1 MKRFKNKQIKET
13 LTVAALLCLGASLSG
28 CGGTPSSSSDS
39 AAPGKPL
46 VLTTFTV
53 LQDMAQNVAG
63 DHLEVR
69 SITKPGAEIHDYQ
82 PTPSDLKSAQKAK
95 LILNNGLDLERW
107 FTKFTADLDAK
118 KVNVSQGV
126 EPIPITEGDYKGK
139 PNPHAWISP
148 KNGALYVKN
157 MAKAFCDLDAKNCSE
172 YQENAKQ
179 YGAKIEKV
187 GEDITSTL
195 SQLDPSQR
203 TLVSCEGA
211 FSYLT
216 RDYNLNEKFL
226 WGVNAEGALTPSRVA
241 EVEDYVKQN
250 HVPAVFCESTVGD
263 KMRPVV
269 EATGAKF
276 GGELYVDSLSDSD
289 GDVPTYL
296 DLLRYDADLITRG
309 LTQK

>member
-1 MKRFKNKQIKET
+1 M
-13 LTVAALLCLGASLSG
+13 
-28 CGGTPSSSSDS
+28 
-39 AAPGKPL
+39 
-46 VLTTFTV
+46 
-53 LQDMAQNVAG
+53 
-63 DHLEVR
+63 
-69 SITKPGAEIHDYQ
+69 
-82 PTPSDLKSAQKAK
+82 
-95 LILNNGLDLERW
+95 ERW

-139 PNPHAWISP
+139 PNPHAWMSP

-276 GGELYVDSLSDSD
+276 GGDLYVDSLSDSD